1 MLQTILSSR
10 HTFICID
17 ALDECVPEYRV
28 KLLYSLRDII
38 QKSRGTRV
46 FLTGRS
52 YIGGEIEKPL
62 GERTSSLFISPNED
76 DIIKYL
82 RSRLEEDTTPEAMDD
97 SLKTDI
103 LKSIPESVSE
113 MYVEVAGGNLAKSSA
128 GFPEDRRNPTRNN
141 HPSQAKEAKCNCGY
155 FGAR

>member
-1 MLQTILSSR
+1 MS
-10 HTFICID
+10 
-17 ALDECVPEYRV
+17 EYRV

-52 YIGGEIEKPL
+52 YIRGEIEKPL
-62 GERTSSLFISPNED
+62 GERTLILFISPNED
-76 DIIKYL
+76 DIIEYL

-97 SLKTDI
+97 SLEADI

-113 MYVEVAGGNLAKSSA
+113 MHLEVAGGNLAKSSA
-128 GFPEDRRNPTRNN
+128 GR
-141 HPSQAKEAKCNCGY
+141 Y
-155 FGAR
+155 I